1 MSTLFALYQGRRFTM
16 NKVGKIVKW
25 IVLVIVVI
33 IAALVLTFYFAGNNI
48 IKNAAEYGGTKALG
62 VNVTVGGV
70 DLSLLKARFG
80 ISGVTVA
87 NPAGYETKNMLT
99 LGSLT
104 VNTSYRQLR
113 SDPVEIQEIVI
124 DDVQITLEQKGM
136 SNNIKDV
143 LNGMSKTAPAKE
155 EPKAEPTA
163 GEKPA
168 KNLKI
173 KRLEIKGASVQAKL
187 IGGPVTFKLDP
198 IVMNDLGSDEPMDTA
213 ALSGKILAA
222 LVAGIV
228 KQGGGLLPADITDAM
243 GKSLDEA
250 KAILGQGSELLKSGA
265 ETGKGLGEGI
275 KDAGESVK
283 KGLEG
288 LFKPKEE

>member
-1 MSTLFALYQGRRFTM
+1 MSTLFALYQGGRFTM
-16 NKVGKIVKW
+16 KNKVGKVVKW
-25 IVLVIVVI
+25 IALIVVVI
-33 IAALVLTFYFAGNNI
+33 IVALALVFTFAGNSI
-48 IKNAAEYGGTKALG
+48 IKKAAEYGGTKALG
-62 VNVTVGGV
+62 VNVAVGGV
-70 DLSLLKARFG
+70 DLSLLKAKFG
-80 ISGVTVA
+80 ISGVTVG
-87 NPAGYETKNMLT
+87 NPAGYETPNMLT

-104 VNTSYRQLR
+104 VDYGYGKLLG
-113 SDPVEIQEIVI
+113 DPIEIDEIVI

-143 LNGMSKTAPAKE
+143 LNGMSKAAPAKE
-155 EPKAEPTA
+155 EPTA

-168 KNLKI
+168 KKLKI

-198 IVMNDLGSDEPMDTA
+198 IVMNDLGSDESMDVA

-228 KQGGGLLPADITDAM
+228 KQGGGLLPADMTDAM
-243 GKSLDEA
+243 GASLDEA
-250 KAILGQGSELLKSGA
+250 KALLGEGEELLKGGTEA
-265 ETGKGLGEGI
+265 GRELGEGI

-288 LFKPKEE
+288 LFKPKEK

>member
-1 MSTLFALYQGRRFTM
+1 MS
-16 NKVGKIVKW
+16 KVGKIVKW

-33 IAALVLTFYFAGNNI
+33 IAALALTFYLAGNNI
-48 IKNAAEYGGTKALG
+48 IKNAAEYGGTRALG
-62 VNVTVGGV
+62 VNVTVKGV

-80 ISGVTVA
+80 ISGVAVA

-104 VNTSYRQLR
+104 VMTSYGQLV
-113 SDPVEIQEIVI
+113 SDPVEIQEIII

-136 SNNIKDV
+136 SNNIKEV

-168 KNLKI
+168 ARKLKI

-198 IVMNDLGSDEPMDTA
+198 IVMTDLGTDEPMDSA
-213 ALSGKILAA
+213 ALSAKILAA
-222 LVAGIV
+222 LVTGIV
-228 KQGGGLLPADITDAM
+228 KQGGGLLPADLTNAM
-243 GKSLDEA
+243 GASLNEA
-250 KAILGQGSELLKSGA
+250 KAILGKSGELLQGGA
-265 ETGKGLGEGI
+265 EAGKNIGEGI